1 MEATGHGVGGVT
13 VELQHSPQDVACCG
27 EEGAYMSKSLARIVV
42 LTGML
47 FGAGAA
53 RADFA
58 SVLQAQPIAAST
70 AVAFQN
76 SAVTPGTTS
85 SNGVY
90 NFLDT
95 WSFSLDG
102 SFQVSSIAAAI
113 SFTDVSGQA
122 VLFGITNLQVNLV
135 TNPASGS
142 PLVSW
147 MTVSAPATGLQQ
159 TVALIPSNAL
169 GAGNYMLE
177 VRGNVTQ
184 PGAYSGS
191 LIAQPLAPVP
201 LPTTQA
207 LFACGMLALGF
218 LGSRVRRR

>member
-1 MEATGHGVGGVT
+1 
-13 VELQHSPQDVACCG
+13 
-27 EEGAYMSKSLARIVV
+27 MSRSLARVVV

-47 FGAGAA
+47 LGAGAA

-58 SVLQAQPIAAST
+58 SVLQSQPIAAST
-70 AVAFQN
+70 AVGFQD
-76 SAVTPGTTS
+76 STVTPGTTS
-85 SNGVY
+85 PGGLY
-90 NFLDT
+90 NFLDR
-95 WSFSLDG
+95 WSFTLDG

-113 SFTDVSGQA
+113 NFTDVGGHA

-135 TNPASGS
+135 TNPPSGS

-147 MTVSAPATGLQQ
+147 MTVSAPASGLQQ
-159 TVALIPSNAL
+159 TVALIPPSAL
-169 GAGNYMLE
+169 GPGNYMLE

-207 LFACGMLALGF
+207 LFVCGILALGF
-218 LGSRVRRR
+218 SASRLRRR